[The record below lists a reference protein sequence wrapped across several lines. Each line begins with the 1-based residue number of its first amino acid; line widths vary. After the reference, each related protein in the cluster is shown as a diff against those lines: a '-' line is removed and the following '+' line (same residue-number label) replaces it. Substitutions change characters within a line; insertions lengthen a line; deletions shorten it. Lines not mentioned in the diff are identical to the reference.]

1 MSQPLVSVVMPVRN
15 VERFL
20 AESIESILAQT
31 FRDFEF
37 IIVDFGSTDGS
48 KAIVSRYAAEDERIK
63 PHHIPSCTLPIAR
76 NVGSQLARGK
86 YIAVMDADELA
97 QLHRL

>member
-1 MSQPLVSVVMPVRN
+1 METPLVSVAMVACN

-20 AESIESILAQT
+20 AEAIESILNQT

-48 KAIVSRYAAEDERIK
+48 QAIVRRYHEEDKR
-63 PHHIPSCTLPIAR
+63 
-76 NVGSQLARGK
+76 V
-86 YIAVMDADELA
+86 
-97 QLHRL
+97 QLHVIPHCNLSEALTVAEVPHPTPVRVAA